1 MSLEPL
7 RPGEVVE
14 RYEVESVLGEGG
26 MAAVYRVR
34 HRTLGTEHAL
44 KVLTSVGVAARERLL
59 LEGRAQARLRH
70 PNLVAVTDVL
80 NVNGAP
86 GLLME
91 YVPAPTLQMLLLRG
105 ALPLPEALRLFRAM
119 VAGVRHAHAA
129 GFVHR
134 DLKPSNVLLSRDDE
148 GRWVPRVADFGI
160 AKSLDDPP
168 ESRGAGLTR
177 TGMAM
182 GTPRYMAPEQ
192 FRDARSVDRRADVYS
207 LGCILLELLTGVPA
221 FPYDD
226 MMEVYAA
233 AAAGEHTPIPR
244 GLPPSVVATLEGCL
258 QPDPAARLPDC
269 DAVLACLDAPA
280 RTRTPAP
287 TLAPQPTLAP
297 APAPRRK
304 ASPGPAVFA
313 LSALAAAGLVLS
325 AGLLVAVAWTFNRPQ
340 EASSTG
346 APTIEELPA
355 LSPAALAPP
364 TTPAAPD
371 PAPSAAE
378 PGSTAPARRL
388 VAAQPAPEARVAP
401 PSTPTTARVS
411 ATGDASRV
419 EADGPDG
426 HFVLPASLPAGRYR
440 LRAWFPGNP
449 AADVG
454 VLDVAEGEPI
464 ALKCSAAF
472 SNCPR

>member
-7 RPGEVVE
+7 RPGEQVE
-14 RYEVESVLGEGG
+14 RYVVESVLGEGG

-59 LEGRAQARLRH
+59 LEGRAQAQLRH

-80 NVNGAP
+80 DVNGAP

-134 DLKPSNVLLSRDDE
+134 DLKPSNVLLSRDEE

-160 AKSLDDPP
+160 AKSLDEAP
-168 ESRGAGLTR
+168 EARSAGLTR

-192 FRDARSVDRRADVYS
+192 FRDARAVDRRADVYS

-226 MMEVYAA
+226 MMQVYAA
-233 AAAGEHTPIPR
+233 ASAGEHTPIPR

-269 DAVLACLDAPA
+269 DAVLACLDAPPPTQA
-280 RTRTPAP
+280 TPRP
-287 TLAPQPTLAP
+287 PQPTLAP

-304 ASPGPAVFA
+304 SSPGPAVFA
-313 LSALAAAGLVLS
+313 LAALAAAGLVLS

-346 APTIEELPA
+346 APTTEALPA
-355 LSPAALAPP
+355 LSPAAVAPP
-364 TTPAAPD
+364 TTP
-371 PAPSAAE
+371 
-378 PGSTAPARRL
+378 TAPAPVPSASATPSATPAQRL
-388 VAAQPAPEARVAP
+388 VAAQPAPVARVAP
-401 PSTPTTARVS
+401 PPTPAARVS

-419 EADGPDG
+419 EAEGEAG

>member
-80 NVNGAP
+80 DVNGAP

-287 TLAPQPTLAP
+287 TLAPVPPP
-297 APAPRRK
+297 APAPPR
-304 ASPGPAVFA
+304 ASRAPAVFA
-313 LSALAAAGLVLS
+313 LAALGGGGLVVAAGLL
-325 AGLLVAVAWTFNRPQ
+325 LLVGWSYTRAREAPPAEAAPIAATPVTVAP
-340 EASSTG
+340 ASV
-346 APTIEELPA
+346 PVV
-355 LSPAALAPP
+355 APP
-364 TTPAAPD
+364 TPAATPKPAAAPAAPS
-371 PAPSAAE
+371 PRPE
-378 PGSTAPARRL
+378 APA
-388 VAAQPAPEARVAP
+388 
-401 PSTPTTARVS
+401 ARVS
-411 ATGDASRV
+411 AGGDASRV
-419 EADGPDG
+419 EADGTSG
-426 HFVLPASLPAGRYR
+426 HYVLPASLPAGRYR

-454 VLDVAEGEPI
+454 TLDVAEGEDLV
-464 ALKCSAAF
+464 LKCSATF
-472 SNCPR
+472 SNCVR